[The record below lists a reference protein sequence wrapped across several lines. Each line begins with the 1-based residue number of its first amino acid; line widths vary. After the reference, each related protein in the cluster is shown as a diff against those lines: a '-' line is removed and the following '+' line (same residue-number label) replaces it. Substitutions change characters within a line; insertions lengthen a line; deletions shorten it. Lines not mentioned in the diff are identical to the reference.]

1 MLFTFLF
8 FPYFCVIQF
17 SVPHLVPLGRNK
29 VLNME
34 KISSLELGLFQ
45 PWLTFGTFHTR
56 LLVEIMQGPLYVFMR
71 SREYPGSQPNFFMMA
86 HFHHL
91 AFKFYHNRKL
101 MSLRSNGLIIYCFFA
116 GIFKVAL
123 NHKKLGISKE
133 ILATR
138 VLPFL
143 FPLSIEN
150 SLTPTQHSAIMV
162 LIKVS
167 EK

>member
-1 MLFTFLF
+1 
-8 FPYFCVIQF
+8 
-17 SVPHLVPLGRNK
+17 
-29 VLNME
+29 
-34 KISSLELGLFQ
+34 
-45 PWLTFGTFHTR
+45 
-56 LLVEIMQGPLYVFMR
+56 
-71 SREYPGSQPNFFMMA
+71 MMA

-101 MSLRSNGLIIYCFFA
+101 MSLRSNELIIYCFFA

-167 EK
+167 EKQQVQISFYFMTLFINLFSNVKIFCQVISVNLKCLRYFQTFFQDMTERVESEHRTKLEQLNSIKDEQK